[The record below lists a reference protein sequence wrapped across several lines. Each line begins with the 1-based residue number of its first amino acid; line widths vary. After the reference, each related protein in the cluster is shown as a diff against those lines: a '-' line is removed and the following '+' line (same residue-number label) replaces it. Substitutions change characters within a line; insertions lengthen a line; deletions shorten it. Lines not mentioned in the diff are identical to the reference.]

1 MYEIKEMKYFY
12 FILCCL
18 AMFQSVNAFK
28 KCTNLKMSFEDTKM
42 REVLKYKNLLP
53 ETNYNQL
60 LEKIKTHEVS
70 KIYFTNKLDTVVSE
84 TNHDDTFI
92 AKGEPFKNMIDLYS
106 ITPIQPVITD
116 TLADLSTKNNVQT
129 YFLQTIQPTVAES
142 ALSTV
147 YSLFNGYVFPFLFLS
162 FIISLI
168 RSFVVSQSGG
178 MGGMPPPFNV
188 NRNME
193 SYKVNMKNS
202 NVSLASFAGS
212 PEIFEE
218 CTEIVSYLQNK
229 TAYNNAGASIPRGIL
244 LEGPPGTGKT
254 LIAKAIASEVDA
266 NFISIS
272 ASEFV
277 EMYVGLGASKIRN
290 LFKTARENKPCIIFI
305 DEIDAVG
312 RQRGSNA
319 LMSNDEREQTLNQ
332 LLSEMDGFV
341 SNDDI
346 LVMAATNRKD
356 ILDAALLRP
365 GRFDRILTVSLPDF
379 ESRKAIFKVHS
390 QNKTLDNNVDTD
402 IISEFTQGFSGAQIK
417 NLLNEAAINAVRR
430 KDIVIQ
436 QIDIM
441 NALDKI
447 LVGIVKRNDTRT
459 DDTRLRVAVHETG
472 HALLAWFFSEYFEL
486 KKVTIQST
494 YNGAGGYTI
503 FNEHKNVSEGGLYTK
518 DLLWKRMVIG
528 MGGKAAEN
536 LFYGENYV
544 SVGATQDLKQTNQLA
559 KQMVGKYGMGKELE
573 VFYNKDAGMNFYSD
587 KTKENIDTESLE
599 LVNSA
604 YEEAKKILNES
615 KPQMM
620 RMVQQLLNQ
629 TTLYGGNNSTLF

>member
-1 MYEIKEMKYFY
+1 
-12 FILCCL
+12 
-18 AMFQSVNAFK
+18 
-28 KCTNLKMSFEDTKM
+28 
-42 REVLKYKNLLP
+42 
-53 ETNYNQL
+53 
-60 LEKIKTHEVS
+60 
-70 KIYFTNKLDTVVSE
+70 
-84 TNHDDTFI
+84 
-92 AKGEPFKNMIDLYS
+92 
-106 ITPIQPVITD
+106 
-116 TLADLSTKNNVQT
+116 
-129 YFLQTIQPTVAES
+129 
-142 ALSTV
+142 
-147 YSLFNGYVFPFLFLS
+147 
-162 FIISLI
+162 
-168 RSFVVSQSGG
+168 
-178 MGGMPPPFNV
+178 
-188 NRNME
+188 
-193 SYKVNMKNS
+193 
-202 NVSLASFAGS
+202 
-212 PEIFEE
+212 
-218 CTEIVSYLQNK
+218 
-229 TAYNNAGASIPRGIL
+229 
-244 LEGPPGTGKT
+244 
-254 LIAKAIASEVDA
+254 
-266 NFISIS
+266 
-272 ASEFV
+272 
-277 EMYVGLGASKIRN
+277 
-290 LFKTARENKPCIIFI
+290 
-305 DEIDAVG
+305 
-312 RQRGSNA
+312 
-319 LMSNDEREQTLNQ
+319 
-332 LLSEMDGFV
+332 
-341 SNDDI
+341 
-346 LVMAATNRKD
+346 
-356 ILDAALLRP
+356 
-365 GRFDRILTVSLPDF
+365 VSLPDF

-472 HALLAWFFSEYFEL
+472 HALLAQAFSEYFEL

-536 LFYGENYV
+536 LVYGENYV

-573 VFYNKDAGMNFYSD
+573 VFYNEDSGMNFYSD
-587 KTKENIDTESLE
+587 KTKENLDTESLE